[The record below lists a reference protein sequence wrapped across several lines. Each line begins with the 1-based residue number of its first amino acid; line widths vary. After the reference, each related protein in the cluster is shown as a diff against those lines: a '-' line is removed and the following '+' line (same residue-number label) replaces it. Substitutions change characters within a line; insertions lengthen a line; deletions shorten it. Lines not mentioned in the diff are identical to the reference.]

1 MSYTKLAYDE
11 GAYNREIEQS
21 MKVGQYMLGQP
32 YISCEPCYPTS
43 PFVRLQSQGGSIVR
57 DTPLID
63 IDSELMNLNRK
74 SSKDPMKLY
83 HPECDGSTCDH
94 TGMPCG
100 QGVTGRCSNVKPGER
115 ATDANLMHFRDC
127 NQTTEPS
134 RLMNPPCT
142 LRGTGINRW
151 EWLCKDPQ
159 EQVIPEFHMN
169 IDSRL
174 MIKDNHRPCV
184 PTPVDQRVSQPQGN
198 VKLPDERVQNFPQ
211 VTAVPTYPVSVG
223 WQTSENIRRY

>member
-21 MKVGQYMLGQP
+21 MKVGHYMLGQP
-32 YISCEPCYPTS
+32 YVSCEPCYPTS
-43 PFVRLQSQGGSIVR
+43 PFVRIQSQGGSIVR

-63 IDSELMNLNRK
+63 IDSELMNLTRK

-83 HPECDGSTCDH
+83 HPECNGSVCTH
-94 TGMPCG
+94 TGLPCG
-100 QGVTGRCSNVKPGER
+100 EGVVGQCSGMKVGQR

-159 EQVIPEFHMN
+159 DNVIPEFRMN
-169 IDSRL
+169 VDTRL
-174 MIKDNHRPCV
+174 MTKDNHRPCV
-184 PTPVDQRVSQPQGN
+184 PTPVEQKVGLPRGD
-198 VKLPDERVQNFPQ
+198 VKLPDERVKHFQH
-211 VTAVPTYPVSVG
+211 VTAVPTYPISVG
-223 WQTSENIRRY
+223 WQTSDNIRKY